1 MISPQLPEHSRRLV
15 EEKRIPFPLLIDPG
29 NATAG
34 AFGVRFVL
42 NEDLVAMN
50 RSMGLELPAFNGDD
64 SWSLPIPSRFI
75 VDLEGIVRYAEL
87 DPDYRTR
94 VPPAHTLAALREM

>member
-15 EEKRIPFPLLIDPG
+15 DEKEIPFPLLIDPG
-29 NATAG
+29 NETAD
-34 AFGVRFVL
+34 AFGVRFTM

-50 RSMGLELPAFNGDD
+50 RSLGLELPAFNGDE
-64 SWSLPIPSRFI
+64 SWSLPIPARFI
-75 VDLEGIVRYAEL
+75 IDREGEVRYAEL

-94 VPPAHTLAALREM
+94 VPPEHTLDALRSL